1 VLPQWE
7 TLFKACHN
15 VVKVWLKLENV
26 IQMHVELMFFAKNEK
41 KLKIAVAF
49 ESRTIAPLQ

>member
-49 ESRTIAPLQ
+49 ESRTIEPLQ